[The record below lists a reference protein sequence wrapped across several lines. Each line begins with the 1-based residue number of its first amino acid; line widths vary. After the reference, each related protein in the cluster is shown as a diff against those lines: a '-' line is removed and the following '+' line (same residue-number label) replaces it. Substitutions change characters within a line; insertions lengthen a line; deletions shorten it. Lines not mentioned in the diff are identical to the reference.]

1 MKQEIKHKLSGEVIF
16 TAEIECEKNASVNI
30 RRGLAVK
37 VAIKN
42 SADLRSANLRGAN
55 LRGADLRGADLSYAD
70 LRYADLRS
78 ADLRGANLRDANLRD
93 ANLRD
98 ANLSSADLRD
108 ADLRDADLRYADLR
122 GANLRSAD
130 LRDADLSFG
139 KVSKGPLEIS
149 GSAYYVTLW
158 EGAIQIG
165 CEFHL
170 TKEWNKY
177 TDKEI
182 IKMDGKD
189 ALKWW
194 KVWKPI
200 LMNIAKKNG
209 MYSINKELNN

>member
-16 TAEIECEKNASVNI
+16 TAEIECEKNAT
-30 RRGLAVK
+30 
-37 VAIKN
+37 
-42 SADLRSANLRGAN
+42 
-55 LRGADLRGADLSYAD
+55 
-70 LRYADLRS
+70 
-78 ADLRGANLRDANLRD
+78 DLRGAN
-93 ANLRD
+93 
-98 ANLSSADLRD
+98 
-108 ADLRDADLRYADLR
+108 
-122 GANLRSAD
+122 
-130 LRDADLSFG
+130 LSFG

-200 LMNIAKKNG
+200 LMNIAKENG

>member
-30 RRGLAVK
+30 RLGLAVK
-37 VAIKN
+37 VAIK
-42 SADLRSANLRGAN
+42 SYADLCYADLRGANLRGAN
-55 LRGADLRGADLSYAD
+55 LRDADLS
-70 LRYADLRS
+70 YADLRS
-78 ADLRGANLRDANLRD
+78 ADLRGAN
-93 ANLRD
+93 
-98 ANLSSADLRD
+98 
-108 ADLRDADLRYADLR
+108 
-122 GANLRSAD
+122 
-130 LRDADLSFG
+130 LSFG

-158 EGAIQIG
+158 EGALQIG

-200 LMNIAKKNG
+200 LMNIAKENG

>member
-1 MKQEIKHKLSGEVIF
+1 MKQEIKHKLSGKVIF

-30 RRGLAVK
+30 RLGLAVK

-42 SADLRSANLRGAN
+42 SANLRGAN
-55 LRGADLRGADLSYAD
+55 LRGA
-70 LRYADLRS
+70 
-78 ADLRGANLRDANLRD
+78 N
-93 ANLRD
+93 
-98 ANLSSADLRD
+98 LRD
-108 ADLRDADLRYADLR
+108 ADLR
-122 GANLRSAD
+122 
-130 LRDADLSFG
+130 FG

-158 EGAIQIG
+158 EGALQIG

-200 LMNIAKKNG
+200 LMNIAKENG